1 MIAVSETLSSFR
13 FVAVL
18 RATCNKKIGVY
29 HMVKET
35 HKNLIKN
42 CFLVV
47 VTIRNDGNSGDSKV
61 RMISGNVGCSGDVG
75 TGTFKFKEY
84 SVLEFACKHNLIEG
98 VECLSGNTCFRYA

>member
-18 RATCNKKIGVY
+18 RATCNKRIGMY

-35 HKNLIKN
+35 RKIPIKN
-42 CFLVV
+42 CFLVAA
-47 VTIRNDGNSGDSKV
+47 TILNDGNSGDSKV
-61 RMISGNVGCSGDVG
+61 SMIAGNVGCSGDVG
-75 TGTFKFKEY
+75 TDTFKFKEY

-98 VECLSGNTCFRYA
+98 VECLVGNTHFWCA